1 MGQGVRVAT
10 IGGAGGREQRSEGR
24 REKPDRDVT
33 DEHERVRGEAVV
45 EVEVEGG
52 VIIVINA
59 FRESTTA
66 IASGLR
72 V

>member
-1 MGQGVRVAT
+1 MAT

-45 EVEVEGG
+45 EVEVDVE
-52 VIIVINA
+52 VRQVSPARWLLQIQPP
-59 FRESTTA
+59 
-66 IASGLR
+66 
-72 V
+72 